1 MPADDLEV
9 HHCRR
14 EEGGEK
20 KQSVWG
26 GSLNTENFAYCFER
40 FGRYPPSLL
49 MLVIDSEL
57 TKKLSHRW
65 FLLVLH

>member
-1 MPADDLEV
+1 M
-9 HHCRR
+9 
-14 EEGGEK
+14 
-20 KQSVWG
+20 
-26 GSLNTENFAYCFER
+26 NTENFAYCFER